1 MTMDELNA
9 KEAEIRATLEAVVS
23 GDNQEADV
31 DALAEELKGINEQR
45 ATIESED
52 AEKRAQE
59 EEEARKQAAIEAE
72 KDRQAVENGAGE
84 IRDEFE
90 QEEKRMEVS
99 EIRNTPEYLEAY
111 ANYIRTGNN
120 NECRTVLLSQNAPAS
135 GQLPVPDMVE
145 ATIKTAWEKNEFLN
159 KIRKT
164 YFRGNLRVPFEL
176 SATGAW
182 KHVEGTTG
190 LTEEEITIGIV
201 QLIPANIKKLV
212 RVTDECIAMG
222 GEEFIRYIYDEVT
235 YQILKEL
242 VKEIIDKI
250 DDASTSNSSSAIG
263 IPKVKVAPGVM
274 VLANAA
280 TNLSEDAT
288 DLCVV
293 LNRLTEAKFNTA
305 YASGQFAIDPF
316 AGFTKVY
323 CSALPAFD
331 AANENDMYA
340 LVGDLKAI
348 QANYPEGE
356 GIVIKWDDNTYAE
369 DDIVKVV
376 GRQYS
381 GFGVTAPGRLV
392 KLTKPGA

>member
-1 MTMDELNA
+1 MNDMIEKTVEELEARQAEIAGLETEGASTEEIEARANELETIQTELEA
-9 KEAEIRATLEAVVS
+9 RRKAAAEAEETRKKI
-23 GDNQEADV
+23 
-31 DALAEELKGINEQR
+31 AEGLIGETK
-45 ATIESED
+45 
-52 AEKRAQE
+52 EKHE
-59 EEEARKQAAIEAE
+59 
-72 KDRQAVENGAGE
+72 
-84 IRDEFE
+84 
-90 QEEKRMEVS
+90 EEKRMDIK
-99 EIRNTPEYLEAY
+99 EIRNSPEYLEAY
-111 ANYIRTGNN
+111 ANYIRSGND
-120 NECRTVLLSQNAPAS
+120 NECRTVLLTKNAPAS

-145 ATIKTAWEKNEFLN
+145 STIKTAWEKNEFLN

-201 QLIPANIKKLV
+201 QLIPANVKKLV

-250 DDASTSNSSSAIG
+250 DDASTSNGTTAVG

-274 VLANAA
+274 VLPNAA
-280 TNLSEDAT
+280 TNLSEEAT

-293 LNRLTEAKFNTA
+293 MNRLSEAKFNNA
-305 YASGQFAIDPF
+305 YAIGNFAIDPF

-323 CSALPAFD
+323 CSALPAYD
-331 AANENDMYA
+331 SANENDMYA
-340 LVGDLKAI
+340 LVGDLSAI

-356 GIVIKWDDNTYAE
+356 GVIIKWDDMSEAE

-376 GRQYS
+376 GRQYV
-381 GFGVTAPGRLV
+381 GYGVTAPGRLV